1 MSGAMQPEPLPLAF
15 CCFTCRRDEALLPLH
30 YAAIQLAAPG
40 APVVYAVDASE
51 QDMVLPEGSRLLV
64 TTWDRR
70 GNLIGLEALVGI
82 LRALARVANDYNA
95 LAVKIDS
102 DIMLTGTD
110 WLRTIRYN
118 ELGMVGIC
126 PGQLFCAS
134 GACYAIQRPTIEAA
148 LAYIASGFYFDAAQ
162 IRVEDETIS
171 MLAALVNPPGRV
183 MFYQYAYSNA
193 ILSSIFKAEHF
204 TDATPLERV
213 QAWVDCGDRK
223 MLNLPFC
230 QNRPKEVIKREAM
243 ERTLEVLKNKAKSK
257 A

>member
-1 MSGAMQPEPLPLAF
+1 MSAAMQPEPRPLAF

-30 YAAIQLAAPG
+30 YAAIQIAAPG

-51 QDMVLPEGSRLLV
+51 QGMVLPEGSRMLV
-64 TTWDRR
+64 TDWHRR
-70 GNLIGLEALVGI
+70 GNLIGQQALVGI
-82 LRALARVANDYNA
+82 LRTLNQVAEDHNA
-95 LAVKIDS
+95 VPVKIDS
-102 DIMLTGTD
+102 DIMLAGID
-110 WLRTIRYN
+110 WLSSIRFK

-134 GACYAIQRPTIEAA
+134 GACYALQRGTIEAA

-162 IRVEDETIS
+162 IRVEDETVS

-183 MFYQYAYSNA
+183 LFYQYAYPHTVLA
-193 ILSSIFKAEHF
+193 SIFKAEHF
-204 TDATPLERV
+204 TDATPLEKV

-223 MLNLPFC
+223 MLNQPFC
-230 QNRPKEVIKREAM
+230 QNRPKEAIKREAM

>member
-1 MSGAMQPEPLPLAF
+1 MSGAMQPEPLPLVF

-51 QDMVLPEGSRLLV
+51 QDIVLPEGSRLLV
-64 TTWDRR
+64 TTWDRK
-70 GNLIGLEALVGI
+70 GNLIGQPALVGI
-82 LRALARVANDYNA
+82 LHTLKQVAEEHNA
-95 LAVKIDS
+95 ISVKIDS
-102 DIMLTGTD
+102 DIMLTGID
-110 WLRTIRYN
+110 WLRSIRFK
-118 ELGMVGIC
+118 ELGMVGVC

-134 GACYAIQRPTIEAA
+134 GACYAMQRSTIEAA
-148 LAYIASGFYFDAAQ
+148 LSYIASGFYFDAAQ

-183 MFYQYAYSNA
+183 LFYQYAYPHTVLA
-193 ILSSIFKAEHF
+193 SIFKAEHF
-204 TDATPLERV
+204 TDATPLQKV

-230 QNRPKEVIKREAM
+230 QNRPKEGIKREAM
-243 ERTLEVLKNKAKSK
+243 ERTLEVLKNKARTDT
-257 A
+257 

>member
-1 MSGAMQPEPLPLAF
+1 MSASMQPEPLPLAF

-30 YAAIQLAAPG
+30 YAAIQLACPG

-70 GNLIGLEALVGI
+70 GNLIGQEALVGI
-82 LRALARVANDYNA
+82 LHTLKQVAEDYNA
-95 LAVKIDS
+95 VSVKIDS
-102 DIMLTGTD
+102 DIMLAGTD
-110 WLRTIRYN
+110 WLRSIRFK

-134 GACYAIQRPTIEAA
+134 GACYAMQRSTIEAA
-148 LAYIASGFYFDAAQ
+148 LDYIERGFYFDAAG

-183 MFYQYAYSNA
+183 LFYQYAYSNA
-193 ILSSIFKAEHF
+193 VLSSIFKAEYF

-230 QNRPKEVIKREAM
+230 QNRPKEAIKREAM
-243 ERTLEVLKNKAKSK
+243 ELTLEVLKNKAKSK